1 MTIQTVA
8 KDRVIIVLLGI
19 ASIMFLPLGII
30 LGIVGLIYFKTDDLA
45 VRLGRALCWLSII
58 LFAVGLLFTTYYLLI
73 S

>member
-1 MTIQTVA
+1 MTIKTIS
-8 KDRVIIVLLGI
+8 KDRVMSVLIGV

-30 LGIVGLIYFKTDDLA
+30 LGIVGLIYFKTDDPA